1 MERETMKTVNKIALA
16 LLYKLE
22 TPSGERKFGYGTVRK
37 VFDFSYNRAYGF
49 SPYDYSR
56 EWR

>member
-1 MERETMKTVNKIALA
+1 MKTVNKIALA
-16 LLYKLE
+16 LLEKLE

-37 VFDFSYNRAYGF
+37 VFDFSFNRAYGY

>member
-16 LLYKLE
+16 LLEKLE
-22 TPSGERKFGYGTVRK
+22 TPRGERKLGYKPVRK
-37 VFDFSYNRAYGF
+37 VFDYSFNKAYGY